1 MALSTWSPEEYAR
14 FLGQLAAT
22 LGAPLEY
29 ERMLPRVARLS
40 VPLLG
45 DLCAVD
51 LLDAD
56 GTIRRVACAHVDA
69 TKEGIAYEARARYGF
84 SPSAPHG
91 VPAVLRDRRPAIVS
105 PATAADLDRAARTP
119 EQLDLFRQL
128 GLTSWMVVPMVAREQ
143 VLGAM
148 TLAVTESERRYGP
161 ADMLFAEAVVR
172 QAAVAADNARLY
184 RDAEGAREAAEAA
197 SRAKD
202 QFLSTLSHE
211 LRTPLNA
218 VNGWATILQRGDL
231 DAEQTRRALQIIL
244 RNVTAQVRL
253 IDDLLDVSRIEA
265 GKIRLTVQPVD
276 LRLVIEEAMDGI
288 RPAAAAKNIRLQSVL
303 ASPVGP
309 VSGDPDRLQQLVWN
323 LLSNAVK
330 FTPKGGRVQVQLQ
343 RVNSQVAITVS
354 DTGMGIGAE
363 LLPHIFERFR
373 QGDSSSTR
381 PHGGLGLGLAL
392 VRSLSE
398 LHGGTVFAE
407 SAGEG
412 RGATFEVR
420 LPLMLARPGT
430 ETARAAL
437 VQSSSLSPGPS
448 LAGIRVLVV
457 DDDPTAVELNRKIL
471 TGVGGEVRVCAG
483 GAEALAMLRQW
494 RPDVLTSDIEMPGMD
509 GYSLVRQVR
518 ALEPSQGGKT
528 PAIALSAYSRPED
541 RVRSLM
547 AGFNFHVSKPV
558 DPSELVTIVASLAG
572 RIG

>member
-1 MALSTWSPEEYAR
+1 MALSTWSPEEYAG

-22 LGAPLEY
+22 LGGPLEY
-29 ERMLPRVARLS
+29 EKMLPRVARLS

-105 PATAADLDRAARTP
+105 PVTAADLDRAARTP
-119 EQLDLFRQL
+119 EQLD
-128 GLTSWMVVPMVAREQ
+128 Q

-148 TLAVTESERRYGP
+148 TLAITESERRYGP
-161 ADMLFAEAVVR
+161 ADLLFAEAVVR
-172 QAAVAADNARLY
+172 QAAVAGDNARLY
-184 RDAEGAREAAEAA
+184 RDAEAAREAAEAA

-309 VSGDPDRLQQLVWN
+309 VGGDPDRLQQVVWN

-354 DTGMGIGAE
+354 DSGMGIGAAS
-363 LLPHIFERFR
+363 R
-373 QGDSSSTR
+373 SST
-381 PHGGLGLGLAL
+381 
-392 VRSLSE
+392 
-398 LHGGTVFAE
+398 
-407 SAGEG
+407 AGPCSPRAPV
-412 RGATFEVR
+412 RGAE
-420 LPLMLARPGT
+420 RP
-430 ETARAAL
+430 
-437 VQSSSLSPGPS
+437 
-448 LAGIRVLVV
+448 
-457 DDDPTAVELNRKIL
+457 
-471 TGVGGEVRVCAG
+471 
-483 GAEALAMLRQW
+483 
-494 RPDVLTSDIEMPGMD
+494 
-509 GYSLVRQVR
+509 
-518 ALEPSQGGKT
+518 
-528 PAIALSAYSRPED
+528 SRSGS
-541 RVRSLM
+541 R
-547 AGFNFHVSKPV
+547 
-558 DPSELVTIVASLAG
+558 
-572 RIG
+572 

>member
-1 MALSTWSPEEYAR
+1 
-14 FLGQLAAT
+14 
-22 LGAPLEY
+22 
-29 ERMLPRVARLS
+29 
-40 VPLLG
+40 
-45 DLCAVD
+45 
-51 LLDAD
+51 
-56 GTIRRVACAHVDA
+56 
-69 TKEGIAYEARARYGF
+69 
-84 SPSAPHG
+84 
-91 VPAVLRDRRPAIVS
+91 
-105 PATAADLDRAARTP
+105 
-119 EQLDLFRQL
+119 
-128 GLTSWMVVPMVAREQ
+128 
-143 VLGAM
+143 
-148 TLAVTESERRYGP
+148 
-161 ADMLFAEAVVR
+161 
-172 QAAVAADNARLY
+172 
-184 RDAEGAREAAEAA
+184 
-197 SRAKD
+197 
-202 QFLSTLSHE
+202 
-211 LRTPLNA
+211 
-218 VNGWATILQRGDL
+218 
-231 DAEQTRRALQIIL
+231 
-244 RNVTAQVRL
+244 
-253 IDDLLDVSRIEA
+253 
-265 GKIRLTVQPVD
+265 VD

-309 VSGDPDRLQQLVWN
+309 VSGDPDRLQQVVWN

-354 DTGMGIGAE
+354 DSGMGIGAE

-392 VRSLSE
+392 VRSLAE

-420 LPLMLARPGT
+420 LPLMLASPGT
-430 ETARAAL
+430 ETARAARG
-437 VQSSSLSPGPS
+437 QSGSLSPGLS

-457 DDDPTAVELNRKIL
+457 DDDPTAVELNREIL

-572 RIG
+572 RVG